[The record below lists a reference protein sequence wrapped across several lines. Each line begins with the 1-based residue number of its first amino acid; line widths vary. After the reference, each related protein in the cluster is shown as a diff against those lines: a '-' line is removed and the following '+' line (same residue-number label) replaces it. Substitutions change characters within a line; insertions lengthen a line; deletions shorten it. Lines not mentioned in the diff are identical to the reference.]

1 MRSKFKC
8 GLQSD
13 SSLARK
19 RATFSFRYPNGPHHR
34 RLCSLHRTRRPT
46 PPRHPVMASAVL
58 ASSVAVRGT
67 PLAPT
72 AAGKRT
78 PVRAVR
84 GRAVVTR
91 AGEIAGLTECGKF
104 QELCKAEI
112 PGKIPRC
119 VVFFACMA
127 KVVQGVQCLDTT
139 ETAAAAKPNGQQHEG
154 RTHRPGT

>member
-1 MRSKFKC
+1 
-8 GLQSD
+8 
-13 SSLARK
+13 
-19 RATFSFRYPNGPHHR
+19 
-34 RLCSLHRTRRPT
+34 
-46 PPRHPVMASAVL
+46 MASAVL

-78 PVRAVR
+78 PVRAAR

-139 ETAAAAKPNGQQHEG
+139 ETERLRNRTGNSTKDEHTDLEREHSLFRDAFFCNANRGQTP
-154 RTHRPGT
+154 R